1 MREESSTG
9 SLTDMAD
16 DVFAERL
23 KSPEGIKILFNC
35 LQNVE
40 RQNKGYLHISTISAR
55 PSN

>member
-1 MREESSTG
+1 
-9 SLTDMAD
+9 MAD

-40 RQNKGYLHISTISAR
+40 RQNKEYLHISTISAR